1 MADIQA
7 PAILSRVDPSLTFH
21 LEEYP
26 AKMST
31 KKYIWLALKL
41 AVTAVLLWLLL
52 RKVDVGPVVERLSG
66 SHAGWVA
73 VVVMVTF
80 VQLLL
85 TGGRWFL
92 VGRLLGLDTP
102 LRECLRLVLVGQFF
116 NQILPS
122 SIGGDGVRA
131 WLLARRG
138 YPLRRVLS
146 GIISDRVAAMVV
158 LGSIVAL
165 TIPML
170 RRTGLPSMEML
181 SWVIPALAM
190 VSLLSL
196 YFMGGRIAALLSSIR
211 LLSPFGS
218 LTRDVR
224 AVIFGGAASLAILGI
239 AVLVQAL
246 GVLIVHL
253 CAKCIGL
260 ELDAQGWLMIPMI
273 LLVSMVPVSFAGWG
287 VRESAM
293 VVGLGAVGVGAPD
306 ALAVSVLYGLTQ
318 ILVGVPGS
326 LLMLGVKG
334 RGIPHT
340 IPEDQATNEDIETNT
355 GDRAS

>member
-1 MADIQA
+1 
-7 PAILSRVDPSLTFH
+7 
-21 LEEYP
+21 
-26 AKMST
+26 MSA
-31 KKYIWLALKL
+31 KKYTWLVFKL
-41 AVTAVLLWLLL
+41 AVTAALLWLLL
-52 RKVDVGPVVERLSG
+52 RKVDVGPVVERLTG
-66 SHAGWVA
+66 SHAGWAA

-80 VQLLL
+80 IQLLL

-92 VGRLLGLDTP
+92 VGNRLGLDTP

-131 WLLARRG
+131 WLLAHRG

-165 TIPML
+165 TML
-170 RRTGLPSMEML
+170 MMRHTSLPSMEML
-181 SWVIPALAM
+181 TWAIPSLAVASM
-190 VSLLSL
+190 LSL
-196 YFMGGRIAALLSSIR
+196 YLIGDRFAAFLSSIR
-211 LLSPFGS
+211 FLSPLGS

-224 AVIFGGAASLAILGI
+224 AVIFGGTASLAILGI
-239 AVLVQAL
+239 ALVVQGL

-260 ELDAQGWLMIPMI
+260 ELDAQSWLMIPVI

-293 VVGLGAVGVGAPD
+293 VVGLGAVGVAAPD

-326 LLMLGVKG
+326 LLMLGVRG
-334 RGIPHT
+334 RGIPRR
-340 IPEDQATNEDIETNT
+340 IPDEQATNEDFETNT